1 MATIVGLQT
10 HKGTAELGMMKNLRK
25 MLPQG
30 LHIRLD
36 QEILYGPTHGYQ
48 FWVAVLQGSVA
59 NSVAGMFSAGQE
71 GHVRGINLKG
81 MNTHPMKKFTWKK
94 YI

>member
-1 MATIVGLQT
+1 MHALYHIYRHQMVFQYVTKGNMTYGSSLIIMATIVGLQT

-48 FWVAVLQGSVA
+48 F
-59 NSVAGMFSAGQE
+59 
-71 GHVRGINLKG
+71 
-81 MNTHPMKKFTWKK
+81 
-94 YI
+94 